1 MRQNKFRL
9 LAFLFMLI
17 ALLTLTACKDDA
29 KLEVVGIEITSNPS
43 KVTYIVGDEFDPT
56 GMVVSKVMEDD
67 SKEAITDYEID
78 KTGSLTAKDTK
89 VTITYEGFTATV
101 DITVELP
108 SLVDVEFAVDEGT
121 TYQRTMDF
129 SDFVKYRGVFNNETY
144 SAWTYVTREDI
155 KEFRIEGENLV
166 VDVEIEFNNKTYTD
180 ELSIP
185 IDDNY
190 ISISELKTKEIDN
203 EVHYVEGIIVAI
215 GTTMSRLE
223 YILWDKDSGEYI
235 GVAKLAA
242 SGGVTSYDLDTN
254 GLEIGDL
261 IRIPVKL
268 VRANERVELSDS
280 TKLYADYV
288 GGGVHST
295 AVVSKGHQHEYNKAN
310 AITISSQEDL
320 VDFLSHN
327 NRVNNFYQVVRFYGQ
342 MNYAYY
348 GGGAKAYRFFFDDSI
363 KSLSAQRIDNVSPVF
378 IEPNNYYTTGKSA
391 AELLFGKDEGYA
403 PTFANPAKTQKEIYA
418 MFMGGNT
425 YYHQFIILNEN
436 DVKDVEPQEVET
448 KLVEPTT
455 LIYPILSELDLTG
468 GKVVVKYDFGPDF
481 EEDLTLA
488 MLDETT
494 LPNMNVPGEY
504 TVKGSYE
511 GFEFTFVVEVID
523 KEAESLVLNG
533 TLNKAVFNHRDAMF
547 EEVLAQLVEMSLT
560 VHFKDGTTNVIS
572 INEGMVTLEDGW
584 KLGDNTVRISFL
596 DKHFDLTVEVQS
608 TAISVSE
615 FLTKEADEAYDVHG
629 IIVGPASS
637 AGLIE
642 LLLMDITTG
651 EIVGI
656 SNSGVAG
663 SSSAPALDADYVSE
677 GDEVIVRMEVKVQT
691 TGVNV
696 GKKRGNAVGNVTN
709 NFRENILVVSTGNE
723 LNIGIED
730 LLALGVEITT
740 ISTQDDL
747 VNFIQNPDRFYSIV
761 KLEAPIRV
769 ARYNAYLRFFFDET
783 ITALSGQR
791 VEVDGQSA
799 SPVFHMP
806 TCDHY
811 YQNGIESLF
820 EITHEDG
827 ESISFAAPGIS
838 KHSVYAIFMGG
849 NNYYH
854 VFNILDPSWI
864 VNAE

>member
-17 ALLTLTACKDDA
+17 ALLTLTACKDDS

-203 EVHYVEGIIVAI
+203 EIHYVEGIIVAI

-348 GGGAKAYRFFFDDSI
+348 SGAQAYRFFFDDSI

-378 IEPNNYYTTGKSA
+378 INSNNYYTTGKKA
-391 AELLFGKDEGYA
+391 VELLFGKDEGYA

-511 GFEFTFVVEVID
+511 GFEFAFVVEVID

-547 EEVLAQLVEMSLT
+547 EEVLAQLVEMDLT

-637 AGLIE
+637 AGFIE

-663 SSSAPALDADYVSE
+663 GTSAPALDADYVSE

-696 GKKRGNAVGNVTN
+696 GKKRGNAVGNATN

-761 KLEAPIRV
+761 KLEAPIRGV
-769 ARYNAYLRFFFDET
+769 PYGTNYMRFFFDEN
-783 ITALSGQR
+783 ISNLAGQKISA
-791 VEVDGQSA
+791 DGQSA
-799 SPVFHMP
+799 SPAIHLP
-806 TCDHY
+806 TSNYNTNQDI
-811 YQNGIESLF
+811 GSLF
-820 EITHEDG
+820 VATAEETKYTTPAISTHTM
-827 ESISFAAPGIS
+827 
-838 KHSVYAIFMGG
+838 YAIFMGG